1 MSEEL
6 LRPRDVAKIFGISV
20 KTLWKWQRR
29 GIPESERLMG
39 FVKPDVS
46 RKAVIYVRFFR
57 MIKSRKVVWKALWP
71 GEPQVREGGGCQAA
85 YC

>member
-1 MSEEL
+1 MSGEL
-6 LRPRDVAKIFGISV
+6 LRSRDVAKIFGISV

-46 RKAVIYVRFFR
+46 RKAVIYVRVSQ
-57 MIKSRKVVWKALWP
+57 KQKGDLESSVA
-71 GEPQVREGGGCQAA
+71 
-85 YC
+85 